1 MDIDPKGMNGPPLP
15 LVRARLR
22 TPRAAAVAGIAFSG
36 LLTCSLVLL
45 QLYVPSN
52 PLDEGAW
59 LATRARRVTFALN
72 LIPFAGIAFLWFI
85 GVLRDRL
92 GDQEDKFFATV
103 FLGSGLLFLGMV
115 FITESMAGGLILVHS
130 VQPTALLESV
140 AFTFVRACMFNIM
153 HIYAF
158 RMAAVFMISASTLA
172 IRTRITAR
180 WIALVG
186 YMAALFLLFGS
197 SRFDWVLLVFPAWVL
212 LVSLYILADNLRGS
226 SAAVSAKHKG

>member
-1 MDIDPKGMNGPPLP
+1 MDIDPKGVNGPPLP

-52 PLDEGAW
+52 PLEEGAW
-59 LATRARRVTFALN
+59 LATSARRVTFALN

-115 FITESMAGGLILVHS
+115 FITASMAGGLILAHS
-130 VQPTALLESV
+130 VQPTALLESG
-140 AFTFVRACMFNIM
+140 AFTFARAFMFNVM

-172 IRTRITAR
+172 IRTCITAR

-186 YMAALFLLFGS
+186 YIAALFLLFGS
-197 SRFDWVLLVFPAWVL
+197 SQFDWVLLVFPAWVL
-212 LVSLYILADNLRGS
+212 LVSLYILIDNLRGAS
-226 SAAVSAKHKG
+226 GAVSAEHKG